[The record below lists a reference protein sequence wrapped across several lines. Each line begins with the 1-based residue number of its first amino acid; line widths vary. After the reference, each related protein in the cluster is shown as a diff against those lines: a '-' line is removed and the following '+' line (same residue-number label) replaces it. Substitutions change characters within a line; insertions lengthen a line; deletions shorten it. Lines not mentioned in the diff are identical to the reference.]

1 MENSNDKNEKSSEQL
16 MENYLDGDENAL
28 PVLIK
33 NNLDLVFNFVRRMVK
48 TEHDAEDITQESFVK
63 VWKKSATYR
72 RGSRFSP
79 WLLSI
84 ARNTALDFLKKKKEF
99 VFSQFESDDG
109 GNFLEAGLADPEPLP
124 DEIFSRAGLVL
135 QVQTALAQIATEQ
148 REVIVLRHESN
159 MTFEEIGDI
168 VQRPLNTVKSQYRRG
183 LQVLREILISV
194 DDDLTKNK

>member
-1 MENSNDKNEKSSEQL
+1 MENSNDKNDRTNEQL
-16 MENYLDGDENAL
+16 MGNYLDGDESAL

-33 NNLDLVFNFVRRMVK
+33 NNLNLVFNFVRRMVR
-48 TEHDAEDITQESFVK
+48 TEHDAEDVTQESFVK
-63 VWKKSATYR
+63 VWKKSGTYR
-72 RGSRFSP
+72 RGARFSP

-99 VFSQFESDDG
+99 VFSQFESDDD

-124 DEIFSRAGLVL
+124 DEIFSRAGLVE
-135 QVQTALAQIATEQ
+135 QVQAALAQIATEQ

-168 VQRPLNTVKSQYRRG
+168 VSRPLNTVKSQYRRG
-183 LQVLREILISV
+183 LQVLREILV
-194 DDDLTKNK
+194 DGYSDLTKNG